1 MNRWQIVRGQVPET
15 LDNRGGEVASDELRR
30 LIGQF
35 LCRHELERVPSRYLP
50 AIKALVST
58 QSLSGIVALLEAVP
72 RLPVDPKTE
81 PSEIF
86 LLT

>member
-1 MNRWQIVRGQVPET
+1 VCLGDDELQKLAR
-15 LDNRGGEVASDELRR
+15 EVASDELRR